1 MGKLLRSPKIVTG
14 LCLSVVFLMLA
25 IIGPLIAPY
34 NPNTS
39 LSTTN
44 GTPMPPS
51 AAHWLGT
58 TQVQQ
63 DVLSQLLAGGRS
75 TILVSLIAGAA
86 ATFLAVLFGVT
97 AGYFGG
103 WADDLLSM
111 LANIFLVLPAL
122 PLLIVVFGFLG
133 KNANPN
139 DIVIGVI
146 ISITGWAFGA
156 RQLRAQTLSMR
167 SRDFIDSARIVGEK
181 SWRIMTYEIL
191 PNLVPVVATSF
202 LFTVIYSVG
211 TYTALSFLSVISLS
225 HWSWGTMLYW
235 SQSAQAAQQVRIE
248 WWWFLPPGLAVGLFG
263 TGLALLNFGI
273 DEYVNP
279 RLRASGVTG
288 RQARRAGLPRRPQL
302 GLTPVLSTRT
312 APDRSPRKPVLSGRR
327 SS

>member
-1 MGKLLRSPKIVTG
+1 MGKLLRSPKILTG
-14 LCLSVVFLMLA
+14 ICLSGAFVILA
-25 IIGPLIAPY
+25 IIGPLVAPY

-39 LSTTN
+39 VSTTN

-75 TILVSLIAGAA
+75 TIIVSLVAGVA
-86 ATFLAVLFGVT
+86 ATVLAVLFGVT

-133 KNANPN
+133 KGANPN

-146 ISITGWAFGA
+146 ISVTGWAFGA

-167 SRDFIDSARIVGEK
+167 SRDFIDSARIVGER
-181 SWRIMTYEIL
+181 SWRIMTFEIL

-202 LFTVIYSVG
+202 LFTVIYGVG
-211 TYTALSFLSVISLS
+211 TYTALSFLGVISLS

-235 SQSAQAAQQVRIE
+235 AQSAQAAQQVHIE

-273 DEYVNP
+273 DEFVNP
-279 RLRASGVTG
+279 RLRAGGITG
-288 RQARRAGLPRRPQL
+288 RRARRAGLPRRPQL
-302 GLTPVLSTRT
+302 GLTPVLGV
-312 APDRSPRKPVLSGRR
+312 RKQP
-327 SS
+327 

>member
-1 MGKLLRSPKIVTG
+1 MAKLLRSPKIITG
-14 LCLSVVFLMLA
+14 LCLSGVFGILA
-25 IIGPLIAPY
+25 IVGPLLAPY

-39 LSTTN
+39 VTTTN
-44 GTPMPPS
+44 STPLAPS
-51 AAHWLGT
+51 AAHLLGT

-75 TILVSLIAGAA
+75 TIGVSLVAGLA
-86 ATFLAVLFGVT
+86 ATALAVLFGVT

-103 WADDLLSM
+103 WPDDLLSM

-122 PLLIVVFGFLG
+122 PLLIVIFGFIG
-133 KNANPN
+133 KGANPN
-139 DIVIGVI
+139 DIVIGAI
-146 ISITGWAFGA
+146 ISVTGWAFGA

-181 SWRIMTYEIL
+181 SWRIMAFEIL

-202 LFTVIYSVG
+202 LFTVIYGVG
-211 TYTALSFLSVISLS
+211 TYTALSFLGVISTS

-235 SQSAQAAQQVRIE
+235 AQSAQAAQQARLE
-248 WWWFLPPGLAVGLFG
+248 WWWFVPPGLAVGLFG

-279 RLRASGVTG
+279 RLRAAGITG
-288 RQARRAGLPRRPQL
+288 RRARRAGLPRRPRL
-302 GLTPVLSTRT
+302 GLTPVIT
-312 APDRSPRKPVLSGRR
+312 GRR
-327 SS
+327 AS

>member
-1 MGKLLRSPKIVTG
+1 MAKLLRSPKIIIG
-14 LCLSVVFLMLA
+14 LCLSGLFGILA
-25 IIGPLIAPY
+25 IIGPLVAPY

-39 LSTTN
+39 VSTTN
-44 GTPMPPS
+44 GVPMAPS

-63 DVLSQLLAGGRS
+63 DVLSQLLVGGRS

-86 ATFLAVLFGVT
+86 ATVLAVVFGVA

-122 PLLIVVFGFLG
+122 PLLIVIFGFLG
-133 KNANPN
+133 KATNPN

-181 SWRIMTYEIL
+181 SWRIMTHEIL

-202 LFTVIYSVG
+202 LFTVIYAVG

-235 SQSAQAAQQVRIE
+235 AQSAQAAQQARLE
-248 WWWFLPPGLAVGLFG
+248 WWWFLPPGMAVGLFG

-279 RLRASGVTG
+279 RLRAAGVTG
-288 RQARRAGLPRRPQL
+288 RRARRAGLPRRPQL
-302 GLTPVLSTRT
+302 GLTPVLS
-312 APDRSPRKPVLSGRR
+312 GRR
-327 SS
+327 AGS